1 MHIVFKS
8 VLLIALA
15 FLVLNTVVD
24 DRCECA
30 MYISFTGFLVGFR
43 SLTKMIVSS
52 WFYFLVSLIILV
64 LGSWSLLRF
73 SMSFMRN
80 PLIYNIDN
88 TDMLIVF
95 ITRPSVYIG
104 NQ

>member
-1 MHIVFKS
+1 MLNQVSLHNFSIELYALHIVFKS

-43 SLTKMIVSS
+43 SLTKIIVS
-52 WFYFLVSLIILV
+52 F
-64 LGSWSLLRF
+64 
-73 SMSFMRN
+73 
-80 PLIYNIDN
+80 
-88 TDMLIVF
+88 
-95 ITRPSVYIG
+95 
-104 NQ
+104 